1 MLRRTLVLMIVFLA
15 GLVGAF
21 ADDNNGLQ
29 KNISQQNAP
38 SWFKAYEQKYSL
50 SVLDGSVDRPLQI
63 LNEWLAETRRRNIA
77 DGEAYVLMVRSSFFY
92 NNDMNDSI
100 YKHVPEDLTLVKG
113 YSEWG
118 YYFQMWANLVNTYI
132 YGDKASIG
140 LHEVQKMFAEAEEL
154 HNAYGMGLSYACMGN
169 AYMALGNAEESVS
182 SYRKGL
188 DLLVKMPEQPTVILE
203 IYPNYA
209 DVLNDQAD
217 YDQLEKLTTEWKDF
231 LTRFIRNNAGQL
243 TEDSYQ
249 VAIYWS
255 YYYIAETQAF
265 LGKRNLDRAETALDE
280 VRKRLLSGDNYLGQ
294 KYLYYCAQLSF
305 LKGNYTEALSLNG
318 RRMMQME
325 STDDKSVLV
334 MVRKQR
340 AEIMW
345 QLGRFA
351 DAAKLYRDMYQI
363 TDSINQHDIRKQLN
377 EMNTLFH
384 VNEIEQEKQRKVNEV
399 KMQQQ
404 REQYYFVIIVASV
417 ILIALVVFLV
427 FRMKA
432 AKRLKVAHD
441 KLEQAHSDLLVAY
454 DNLEETTAA
463 KERIESDLRIA
474 RDIQMSM
481 VPSVFPERPDL
492 DLYASMTP
500 AKEVGGDL
508 YDFLILD
515 DNLYFALGDVSGKGV
530 PASLFMAQATR
541 LFHTLAKLK
550 MKPAEI
556 ATRLNEELS
565 AENDQ
570 GMFVTMFLGA
580 VDLTTGHLQFCNAG
594 HNPPVLVSTSPSEG
608 KASPSPSEG
617 GELSSATF
625 LDMIPNAPIGLWPGL
640 DYEGEE
646 IDSITGKPLFIYTDG
661 LNEAENRQQE
671 QFTDERLLEL
681 LQTRPYESARQTIEM
696 LRDEVEKHRDGAEPN
711 DDLTML
717 CFKVIDKLN

>member
-1 MLRRTLVLMIVFLA
+1 MSRRTLALMLISLFM
-15 GLVGAF
+15 GIVGAS
-21 ADDNNGLQ
+21 ADAITDLQ
-29 KNISQQNAP
+29 KKLPQLNDSARM
-38 SWFKAYEQKYSL
+38 KAYERMCNLAMLETDTERQ
-50 SVLDGSVDRPLQI
+50 VGI
-63 LNEWLAETRRRNIA
+63 LNEWLAETRRQKTKWWE
-77 DGEAYVLMVRSSFFY
+77 GYVLIYRATFFY

-100 YKHVPEDLTLVKG
+100 YKHVPEDMALLKE
-113 YSEWG
+113 YNLQDR
-118 YYFQMWANLVNTYI
+118 YFVIWSYLVNTYI
-132 YGDKASIG
+132 YGEKASIG
-140 LHEVQKMFAEAEEL
+140 LHEVQKMFAEAEEQ
-154 HNAYGMGLSYACMGN
+154 NYIYGMGLAYACMGN
-169 AYMALGNAEESVS
+169 GYMVLGNADESIS

-188 DLLVKMPEQPTVILE
+188 DLLLQMKNPSSVILE

-209 DVLNDQAD
+209 DVLNDESRFD
-217 YDQLEKLTTEWKDF
+217 ELEKLTEEWQQF
-231 LTRFIRNNAGQL
+231 LTRFIKMKPKEL

-255 YYYIAETQAF
+255 YYYVAQVQAF
-265 LGKRNLDRAETALDE
+265 LGKHDLKKAEVALE
-280 VRKRLLSGDNYLGQ
+280 ETRKRLLSGDNYLGQ
-294 KYLYYCAQLSF
+294 KYLFYLAQLNY
-305 LKGNYTEALSLNG
+305 LKGNYNEALTQNT
-318 RRMMQME
+318 RRMKLME
-325 STDDKSVLV
+325 ATDDKSVLV

-340 AEIMW
+340 AEIMMR
-345 QLGRFA
+345 LGRYV
-351 DAAKLYRDMYQI
+351 DAADLYRDMYEI

-404 REQYYFVIIVASV
+404 RAQNVFVIIVSSV
-417 ILIALVVFLV
+417 ILIALVIFLV

-432 AKRLKVAHD
+432 AKRLKLAHD

-481 VPSVFPERPDL
+481 VPSVFPDRPDL
-492 DLYASMTP
+492 DLFASMTP

-508 YDFLILD
+508 YDFLIIGD
-515 DNLYFALGDVSGKGV
+515 SLYFALGDVSGKGV

-541 LFHTLAKLK
+541 LFHTLAKLQ

-565 AENDQ
+565 AENEQ
-570 GMFVTMFLGA
+570 GMFVTMFLGV
-580 VDLTTGHLQFCNAG
+580 VDLKTGHLQFCNAG
-594 HNPPVLVSTSPSEG
+594 HNPPVLV
-608 KASPSPSEG
+608 
-617 GELSSATF
+617 ATDGCRF
-625 LDMIPNAPIGLWPGL
+625 LEMIPNAPIGLWPGL
-640 DYEGEE
+640 DYDGEE
-646 IDSITGKPLFIYTDG
+646 IDSIMGQPLFIYTDG

-681 LQTRPYESARQTIEM
+681 LQTCPYENAQQTIAM
-696 LRDEVEKHRDGAEPN
+696 LREEVQKHRDGAEPN

-717 CFKVIDKLN
+717 CFKVIEQPN